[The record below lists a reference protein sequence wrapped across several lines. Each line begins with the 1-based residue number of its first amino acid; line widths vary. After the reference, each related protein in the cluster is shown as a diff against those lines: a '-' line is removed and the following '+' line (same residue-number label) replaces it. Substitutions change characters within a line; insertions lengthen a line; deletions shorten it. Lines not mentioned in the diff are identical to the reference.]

1 MEEITIREEELVK
14 TLKQIGK
21 ESTWCRT
28 CLRRDKCDI
37 KETVAMEQKLVV
49 PYPVK
54 YVDVKIKCRNYIKDS
69 KLPDR
74 SDVFA
79 SIFSV

>member
-1 MEEITIREEELVK
+1 MREEELVK
-14 TLKQIGK
+14 NLKRLGK
-21 ESTWCRT
+21 EATWCRT

-37 KETVAMEQKLVV
+37 KETVAMEQKLVA

-69 KLPDR
+69 KLPDKP
-74 SDVFA
+74 DVFA

>member
-1 MEEITIREEELVK
+1 MSAKERELKNIFERMNEEA
-14 TLKQIGK
+14 
-21 ESTWCRT
+21 TWCRT

-37 KETVAMEQKLVV
+37 KETVAMEQKLIV

-69 KLPDR
+69 KLPDKP
-74 SDVFA
+74 DVFA

>member
-1 MEEITIREEELVK
+1 MSAKERE
-14 TLKQIGK
+14 LKNIFERMNK
-21 ESTWCRT
+21 EATWCRT

-37 KETVAMEQKLVV
+37 KETVAMEQKLVAL
-49 PYPVK
+49 YPVK

-69 KLPDR
+69 KLPDTP
-74 SDVFA
+74 DVFA

>member
-1 MEEITIREEELVK
+1 MREEELVK
-14 TLKQIGK
+14 NLKRLGK
-21 ESTWCRT
+21 EATWCRT

-37 KETVAMEQKLVV
+37 KETVAMEQKLVA

-54 YVDVKIKCRNYIKDS
+54 YVDVKIKCRKYIKDS
-69 KLPDR
+69 KLPNKP
-74 SDVFA
+74 DVFE

>member
-1 MEEITIREEELVK
+1 MREEELVK
-14 TLKQIGK
+14 TVKRMN
-21 ESTWCRT
+21 EEATWCRT

-37 KETVAMEQKLVV
+37 KETVNMEQRLVT

-69 KLPDR
+69 KLPDKP
-74 SDVFA
+74 DVFA

>member
-1 MEEITIREEELVK
+1 MSAKERE
-14 TLKQIGK
+14 LKNIFERINK
-21 ESTWCRT
+21 EATWCRT
-28 CLRRDKCDI
+28 CLKRDKCDV

-54 YVDVKIKCRNYIKDS
+54 YVDVKIKCRNYIKDG
-69 KLPDR
+69 KLPNTP
-74 SDVFA
+74 DVFA

>member
-1 MEEITIREEELVK
+1 MSAKEKELK
-14 TLKQIGK
+14 NIFDRMNK
-21 ESTWCRT
+21 EATWCRT

-54 YVDVKIKCRNYIKDS
+54 YVDVKIKCRNYIKDG
-69 KLPDR
+69 KLPNTP
-74 SDVFA
+74 DVFA

>member
-1 MEEITIREEELVK
+1 MSAKERE
-14 TLKQIGK
+14 LKNIFERMNK
-21 ESTWCRT
+21 EAIWCRT

-69 KLPDR
+69 KLPDKP
-74 SDVFA
+74 DVFA

>member
-1 MEEITIREEELVK
+1 MREEELAK
-14 TLKQIGK
+14 AFKRMN
-21 ESTWCRT
+21 EEATWCRT
-28 CLRRDKCDI
+28 CLKRDKCDI

-54 YVDVKIKCRNYIKDS
+54 YVDVKIKCRNYIKDG
-69 KLPDR
+69 KLPNTP
-74 SDVFA
+74 DVFV

>member
-1 MEEITIREEELVK
+1 MREEELVK
-14 TLKQIGK
+14 TFKRMNK
-21 ESTWCRT
+21 EATWCRT

-54 YVDVKIKCRNYIKDS
+54 YVDVKIKCRNYIKDG
-69 KLPDR
+69 KLPNTP
-74 SDVFA
+74 DVFA

>member
-1 MEEITIREEELVK
+1 MSAKERE
-14 TLKQIGK
+14 LKNIFERINK
-21 ESTWCRT
+21 EATWCRT
-28 CLRRDKCDI
+28 CLKRDKCDI

-54 YVDVKIKCRNYIKDS
+54 YVDVKIKCRNYIKDG
-69 KLPDR
+69 KLPNTP
-74 SDVFA
+74 DVFA

>member
-1 MEEITIREEELVK
+1 MREEELVK
-14 TLKQIGK
+14 TLKRLGK
-21 ESTWCRT
+21 EAIWCRT

-37 KETVAMEQKLVV
+37 KETVAMEQKLIV

-54 YVDVKIKCRNYIKDS
+54 YVDVKIKCRNYIKDG
-69 KLPDR
+69 KLPNTP
-74 SDVFA
+74 DVFA

>member
-1 MEEITIREEELVK
+1 MREEELVK
-14 TLKQIGK
+14 NLKRIGK
-21 ESTWCRT
+21 EATWCRT

-54 YVDVKIKCRNYIKDS
+54 YVDVKIKCRKYIKDS
-69 KLPDR
+69 KLPNTP
-74 SDVFA
+74 DVFA

>member
-1 MEEITIREEELVK
+1 MGVKERE
-14 TLKQIGK
+14 LKNIFDRMNK
-21 ESTWCRT
+21 EATWCRT

-69 KLPDR
+69 KLPDKP
-74 SDVFA
+74 DVFA
-79 SIFSV
+79 FIFSV

>member
-1 MEEITIREEELVK
+1 MSAKEKELK
-14 TLKQIGK
+14 NIFDRMNK
-21 ESTWCRT
+21 EATWCRT

-37 KETVAMEQKLVV
+37 KETVAMEQKLVA

-54 YVDVKIKCRNYIKDS
+54 YVDVKIKCRNYIKDG
-69 KLPDR
+69 KLPDKP
-74 SDVFA
+74 DVFA

>member
-1 MEEITIREEELVK
+1 MCVKERE
-14 TLKQIGK
+14 LKNIFNRMNK
-21 ESTWCRT
+21 EATWCRT

-49 PYPVK
+49 PYSVK

-69 KLPDR
+69 KLPDKP
-74 SDVFA
+74 DVFA

>member
-1 MEEITIREEELVK
+1 MCVKERE
-14 TLKQIGK
+14 LKNIFDRMNR
-21 ESTWCRT
+21 ESIWCRT

-69 KLPDR
+69 KLPDKP
-74 SDVFA
+74 DVFA

>member
-1 MEEITIREEELVK
+1 MGAKERELKNIFERMNEEA
-14 TLKQIGK
+14 
-21 ESTWCRT
+21 TWCRT
-28 CLRRDKCDI
+28 CLKRDKCDI

-54 YVDVKIKCRNYIKDS
+54 YVDVKIKCRNYIKDG
-69 KLPDR
+69 KLPNTP
-74 SDVFA
+74 DVFA

>member
-1 MEEITIREEELVK
+1 MSAKERE
-14 TLKQIGK
+14 LKNIFERMNK
-21 ESTWCRT
+21 EATWCRT

-37 KETVAMEQKLVV
+37 KETVAMEQKLVA

-69 KLPDR
+69 KLPDTP
-74 SDVFA
+74 DVFA

>member
-1 MEEITIREEELVK
+1 MSAKVRELKNIFDRMNEEA
-14 TLKQIGK
+14 
-21 ESTWCRT
+21 TWCRT
-28 CLRRDKCDI
+28 CLRRDKCNI

-54 YVDVKIKCRNYIKDS
+54 YVDVKIKCRNYIKDG
-69 KLPDR
+69 KLPNTP
-74 SDVFA
+74 DVFA

>member
-1 MEEITIREEELVK
+1 MRAKERE
-14 TLKQIGK
+14 LKNIFERMNK
-21 ESTWCRT
+21 EATWCRT
-28 CLRRDKCDI
+28 CLKRDKCDI

-69 KLPDR
+69 KLPDKP
-74 SDVFA
+74 DVFA

>member
-1 MEEITIREEELVK
+1 MSAKEKELK
-14 TLKQIGK
+14 NIFDRMNK
-21 ESTWCRT
+21 EATWCRT

-37 KETVAMEQKLVV
+37 KETVAMERKLVV

-54 YVDVKIKCRNYIKDS
+54 YVDVKIKCRNYIKDG
-69 KLPDR
+69 KLPDK

>member
-1 MEEITIREEELVK
+1 MSAKVRELKNIFDRMNEEA
-14 TLKQIGK
+14 
-21 ESTWCRT
+21 TWCRT
-28 CLRRDKCDI
+28 CLKRDKCDI

-54 YVDVKIKCRNYIKDS
+54 YVDVKIKCRNYIKDG
-69 KLPDR
+69 KLPNTP
-74 SDVFA
+74 DVFA

>member
-1 MEEITIREEELVK
+1 MSAKVRELKNIFDRMNEEA
-14 TLKQIGK
+14 
-21 ESTWCRT
+21 TWCRT

-69 KLPDR
+69 KLPDKP
-74 SDVFA
+74 DVFA

>member
-1 MEEITIREEELVK
+1 MSAKERE
-14 TLKQIGK
+14 LKNIFERMNK
-21 ESTWCRT
+21 EATWCRT

-54 YVDVKIKCRNYIKDS
+54 YVDVKIKCRNYIKDG
-69 KLPDR
+69 KLPNTP
-74 SDVFA
+74 DVFA

>member
-1 MEEITIREEELVK
+1 MRAKERE
-14 TLKQIGK
+14 LKNIFERMNK
-21 ESTWCRT
+21 EATWCRT
-28 CLRRDKCDI
+28 CLKRDKCDI

-54 YVDVKIKCRNYIKDS
+54 YVDVKIKCRNYIKDG
-69 KLPDR
+69 KLPNTP
-74 SDVFA
+74 DVFA

>member
-1 MEEITIREEELVK
+1 MSAKERELKNIFERMNEEA
-14 TLKQIGK
+14 
-21 ESTWCRT
+21 TWCRT

-37 KETVAMEQKLVV
+37 KETVAMEQKLVA

-69 KLPDR
+69 KLPDTP
-74 SDVFA
+74 DVFA